1 MEHFDFW
8 KGFVFPYINTFIFLG
23 LAIYFFRKP
32 AVAAARKK
40 REEFLRTMNEAKKAY
55 DEANDKLNQ
64 LKARH
69 ANLAAE
75 LADIKKTSEAAAAS
89 EAQRIVSEAERLA
102 GHLKEEAKRIA
113 AAEIAKAR
121 SALRHEI
128 VETVSSNVKAKISKE
143 VSGDMHHNIV
153 RKNLGELRS
162 IKVEG

>member
-32 AVAAARKK
+32 AIAAARKK
-40 REEFLRTMNEAKKAY
+40 RDEFLRTMNEAKKTY
-55 DEANDKLNQ
+55 DEANEKLTQ

-75 LADIKKTSEAAAAS
+75 IADIKKTSEAAATA
-89 EAQRIVSEAERLA
+89 ETQRIVSDAERLA
-102 GHLKEEAKRIA
+102 EHLKEEAKRIA
-113 AAEIAKAR
+113 AAEVAKAR
-121 SALRHEI
+121 AELRQEI
-128 VETVSSNVKAKISKE
+128 VETVSSNVVAKISKE
-143 VSGDMHHNIV
+143 VSGDMHHSIV
-153 RKNLGELRS
+153 RRNLSELRS